1 MEYARMAQRNDAVAL
16 ILVGDHAD
24 WSGAGGGDEL
34 ARHRS
39 QTARGAPDQ
48 HVVAGP
54 QDVRAVAEQHAV
66 GGREGERVAAALLPG
81 QVARPR
87 HDLAVLHTGEL
98 GEGAVGRLVAP
109 DALDRKSTRLNSSH

>member
-24 WSGAGGGDEL
+24 GIGAGGGDEL
-34 ARHRS
+34 DRHRS

-66 GGREGERVAAALLPG
+66 GGREGERVAPDLPPG
-81 QVARPR
+81 PVAPPR
-87 HDLAVLHTGEL
+87 HTLASLPPRPL
-98 GEGAVGRLVAP
+98 A
-109 DALDRKSTRLNSSH
+109 